1 MIDKDNIESISGLA
15 AMQEGM
21 LFSHAVDTGSDAY
34 VEQFDFAIAGEVD
47 AGHMRAALAG
57 VSRTYS
63 ALRTIFSYRNTD
75 EPYQVVLK
83 EWAPDLDVRDYRD
96 RPDLDR
102 DVEEFKVAD
111 RAKGFDLSA
120 DVLLRATLI
129 RVGDRRWRLVFTF
142 HHIILD
148 GWSLGPL
155 FATLMGYYEELTGTG
170 SFRPR
175 TEALPYR
182 DYIAWHERRRGEDA
196 RRYWAE
202 VLDGYEDAAVL
213 PADPRPG
220 GYRGAAHRFT
230 LPAGLHD
237 GLKRFAQETGV
248 TQSAV
253 FQAAWGVVL
262 QKFNYADDVVFGSVV
277 SGRGSELAGIGDAV
291 GLFAN
296 TQPVR
301 VTTAADQDFAGLC
314 RDVQESYLRASA
326 FEDYAL
332 HDVQGVTPL
341 KNKLLDHVVAF
352 ENYPLSEQLRDFG
365 GDTGEGIAF
374 EGVEVFERTSYDL
387 HVVVNPG
394 RDFAVTFA
402 YNANHYAPELV
413 RELERCLVR
422 VFTAVAADPRVL
434 VADLALGVGRAEDA
448 PAESGSAVPGS
459 TAPGSTA
466 PGSAAAGPSILDS
479 SVVDVF
485 AGVVATHG
493 DKTALVWRGR
503 EYSYAELDR
512 WSDSV
517 AWELG
522 ERGVVPGTAVGVL
535 VDRRPELLAAILGLL
550 KNGNSYVPI
559 DTKDAGP
566 RIGHIVADAGVE
578 HLCTVPEH
586 ADKAPASSR
595 VLLVAQLPPADV
607 PPFPRRR
614 NLNAATAYLMY
625 TSGSTG
631 NPKGCRI
638 THRNILRLVADQEFF
653 DFHDRQVVMFT
664 GSPAFDA
671 STFEIWG
678 TMLFGAT
685 LVLADELDVLD
696 GDLMRDMVKR
706 HQVTGMWLT
715 SPLFNQLCAYDPAIF
730 DRLDH
735 LLVGGSALSVRHL
748 ERVRDACPDLRI
760 TNGYGPTENTTFS
773 TTHEIRAEDLRRER
787 VPIGRP
793 LAHSSAHV
801 LDRGLNPLPPGAVGE
816 LCVGG
821 DGVSTGYHNRP
832 DLDLTSFVTVP
843 ALPGRRLYR
852 TGDLVRELPDGTLDY
867 LGRVDDQVKIS
878 GFRVELGEVESV
890 LRSLDHVEDAAV
902 VCVEVD
908 GEKSLRGY
916 YVSREPVAPD
926 AVRQAMVK
934 LVAPYVVPAALVRL
948 DRIPLNKSGKVD
960 RARLAEI
967 RPEPE
972 ARREAPDL
980 GPASGAA
987 RVLFD
992 IIADLVPAESIDVD
1006 RNFFDLG
1013 INSLNLLT
1021 INNRLRKALD
1031 RNVPL
1036 VQFFQHTSIAS
1047 LAAYLDGRTGADEP
1061 GVRPDE
1067 TGPEDAFAE
1076 QEEEE
1081 RAFSAGALLREIAD
1095 ELAEEL
1101 AEELAAELGE
1111 EF

>member
-1 MIDKDNIESISGLA
+1 MVDKENIESISGLA
-15 AMQEGM
+15 AMQKGM
-21 LFSHAVDTGSDAY
+21 LLSHAVDTGSDAY
-34 VEQFDFAIAGEVD
+34 VEQFDFVITGEVD
-47 AGHMRAALAG
+47 AGHLRAALAG
-57 VSRTYS
+57 ASRTYS
-63 ALRTIFSYRNTD
+63 VLRTIFSYRNTD
-75 EPYQVVLK
+75 EPYQIVLR
-83 EWAPDLDVRDYRD
+83 EWAPSLDVRDYRD

-129 RVGDRRWRLVFTF
+129 RVADRRWRLVFTF

-155 FATLMGYYEELTGTG
+155 FATLMGYYDELARTG
-170 SFRPR
+170 SFQPR
-175 TEALPYR
+175 HEALPYR
-182 DYIAWHERRRGEDA
+182 DYIAWYERQRGEDA
-196 RRYWAE
+196 RRYWEE
-202 VLDGYEDAAVL
+202 VLDGYEDEAVL

-220 GYRGAAHRFT
+220 GYRGATHRFT
-230 LPAGLHD
+230 LSAELHD
-237 GLKRFAQETGV
+237 GLKRFAQDTGV

-277 SGRGSELAGIGDAV
+277 SGRGTELGGIGEAV

-301 VTTAADQDFAGLC
+301 VTTGADQAFADLC
-314 RDVQESYLRASA
+314 RDVRDSYLRSSA
-326 FEDYAL
+326 FEHYAL
-332 HDVQGVTPL
+332 HEIQGVTAL
-341 KNKLLDHVVAF
+341 KNKLLNHVVAF

-365 GDTGEGIAF
+365 GDEGDGLRF

-387 HVVVNPG
+387 HIVVNPG
-394 RDFAVTFA
+394 RDFAITFA
-402 YNANHYAPELV
+402 YNENHYAPDLI
-413 RELERCLVR
+413 RALETSLVR
-422 VFTAVAADPRVL
+422 VFEAAVGDAQVRVG
-434 VADLALGVGRAEDA
+434 DIALRDAVEEDA
-448 PAESGSAVPGS
+448 PTPQATSSS
-459 TAPGSTA
+459 L
-466 PGSAAAGPSILDS
+466 LDS

-485 AGVVATHG
+485 ADVVAAHG
-493 DKTALVWRGR
+493 DKTALVWRGH

-512 WSDSV
+512 WSDAV
-517 AWELG
+517 AWQLK

-535 VDRRPELLAAILGLL
+535 VDRRPELVAAILGLL
-550 KNGNSYVPI
+550 KNGNFYVPI
-559 DTKDAGP
+559 DTKDAKP
-566 RIGHIVADAGVE
+566 RVGYVVADAGVE
-578 HLCTVPEH
+578 HLCTVAEH
-586 ADKAPASSR
+586 ADKAPASAR
-595 VLLVAQLPPADV
+595 VLLVSKPSGDV
-607 PPFPRRR
+607 PPFPRLR
-614 NLNAATAYLMY
+614 NLNGATAYLMY

-653 DFHDRQVVMFT
+653 DFGERQVVMFT

-696 GDLMRDMVKR
+696 GDLMRDTVKR
-706 HQVTGMWLT
+706 NQVTAMWLT

-730 DRLDH
+730 DRLEH
-735 LLVGGSALSVRHL
+735 LLVGGSALSVQHL
-748 ERVRDACPDLRI
+748 AKVRAACPDLRI

-773 TTHEIRAEDLRRER
+773 TTHEIRPEDLRRER
-787 VPIGRP
+787 IPIGRP

-801 LDRGLNPLPPGAVGE
+801 LDRGLNLVPPGAIGE

-867 LGRVDDQVKIS
+867 LGRADDQVKIS

-890 LRSLDHVEDAAV
+890 LRSLDRVEDAAV
-902 VCVEVD
+902 IWVDVD

-916 YVSREPVAPD
+916 YVAAERIAPD
-926 AVRQAMVK
+926 VVRQAMAK
-934 LVAPYVVPAALVRL
+934 KVAPYMVPAGLVQL

-960 RARLAEI
+960 RTRLARI

-972 ARREAPDL
+972 ARRETPDL
-980 GPASGAA
+980 GPVSDVA
-987 RVLFD
+987 RIIFD
-992 IIADLVPAESIDVD
+992 IVADLVPVDTIDVN

-1021 INNRLRKALD
+1021 INNRLRKVLD

-1036 VQFFQHTSIAS
+1036 VQLFQHTSIAS
-1047 LAAYLDGRTGADEP
+1047 LAAYLDSTGAA
-1061 GVRPDE
+1061 DE
-1067 TGPEDAFAE
+1067 TAADEAEPEDSFDE
-1076 QEEEE
+1076 QEEE
-1081 RAFSAGALLREIAD
+1081 RAFSATALLREIAD
-1095 ELAEEL
+1095 EI
-1101 AEELAAELGE
+1101 AEELAAELE
-1111 EF
+1111 EEL

>member
-1 MIDKDNIESISGLA
+1 MVDKDNIESISGLA
-15 AMQEGM
+15 AMQKGM
-21 LFSHAVDTGSDAY
+21 LLSHAVDAGSDAY
-34 VEQFDFAIAGEVD
+34 VEQFDFVITGEVD
-47 AGHMRAALAG
+47 AGHLRAALAG
-57 VSRTYS
+57 ASRTYS
-63 ALRTIFSYRNTD
+63 VLRTIFSYRNTD
-75 EPYQVVLK
+75 EPYQIVLK
-83 EWAPDLDVRDYRD
+83 EWAPSLDVRDYRD

-129 RVGDRRWRLVFTF
+129 RVADRRWRLVFTF

-155 FATLMGYYEELTGTG
+155 FATMMGYYDELTRTGT
-170 SFRPR
+170 FQPR
-175 TEALPYR
+175 HEALPYR
-182 DYIAWHERRRGEDA
+182 DYIAWYERQRGEDA
-196 RRYWAE
+196 RRYWEE
-202 VLDGYEDAAVL
+202 VLDGYETEAVL
-213 PADPRPG
+213 PSDPRPG
-220 GYRGAAHRFT
+220 GYRGATHRFT
-230 LPAGLHD
+230 LPDELHE
-237 GLKRFAQETGV
+237 GLKRFARDAGV

-277 SGRGSELAGIGDAV
+277 SGRGTELGGIGEAV

-301 VTTAADQDFAGLC
+301 VTTGPDRTFADLC
-314 RDVQESYLRASA
+314 RDVRDSYLRSSA
-326 FEDYAL
+326 FEHYAL
-332 HDVQGVTPL
+332 HEIQAVTAL
-341 KNKLLDHVVAF
+341 KNKLLNHVVAF

-365 GDTGEGIAF
+365 GDEGDGLAF

-387 HVVVNPG
+387 HIVVNPG
-394 RDFAVTFA
+394 RDFAITFA
-402 YNANHYAPELV
+402 YNENHYAPDLV
-413 RELERCLVR
+413 RALETCLVR
-422 VFTAVAADPRVL
+422 VFAAAVADGQVRVG
-434 VADLALGVGRAEDA
+434 DIALWDAEEDA
-448 PAESGSAVPGS
+448 PAAQAS
-459 TAPGSTA
+459 
-466 PGSAAAGPSILDS
+466 PSSLLDS

-485 AGVVATHG
+485 ADVVAAHG
-493 DKTALVWRGR
+493 DKTALVWRGH

-512 WSDSV
+512 WSDAV
-517 AWELG
+517 AWQLK

-535 VDRRPELLAAILGLL
+535 VDRRPELIAAILGLL
-550 KNGNSYVPI
+550 KNGNFYVPI
-559 DTKDAGP
+559 DTKDAKP
-566 RIGHIVADAGVE
+566 RVGYVVADAGVE
-578 HLCTVPEH
+578 HLCTVAEH
-586 ADKAPASSR
+586 ADKAPASAR
-595 VLLVAQLPPADV
+595 VLLVSKPSGDV
-607 PPFPRRR
+607 PPFPRLR
-614 NLNAATAYLMY
+614 NLNGATAYLMY

-638 THRNILRLVADQEFF
+638 THRNILRLVTDQEFF
-653 DFHDRQVVMFT
+653 DFGERHVVMFT

-696 GDLMRDMVKR
+696 GDLMRDTIKR
-706 HQVTGMWLT
+706 NQVTAMWLT

-730 DRLDH
+730 DRLEH
-735 LLVGGSALSVRHL
+735 LLVGGSALSVQHL
-748 ERVRDACPDLRI
+748 VKVRAACPDLRI

-773 TTHEIRAEDLRRER
+773 TTHEIRPEDLRRER
-787 VPIGRP
+787 IPIGRP

-801 LDRGLNPLPPGAVGE
+801 LDRGLNLVPPGAIGE

-867 LGRVDDQVKIS
+867 LGRADDQVKIS

-890 LRSLDHVEDAAV
+890 LRSLDRVEDAAV
-902 VCVEVD
+902 ICVDVD

-916 YVSREPVAPD
+916 YVAAERIAPD
-926 AVRQAMVK
+926 VVRQAMAK
-934 LVAPYVVPAALVRL
+934 KVAPYMVPAGLVQL

-960 RARLAEI
+960 RTRLAGI

-972 ARREAPDL
+972 ARREVPDL
-980 GPASGAA
+980 GPVSDVA
-987 RVLFD
+987 RVIFD
-992 IIADLVPAESIDVD
+992 IVADLVPVEAIDVN

-1021 INNRLRKALD
+1021 INNRLRKVLD

-1036 VQFFQHTSIAS
+1036 VQLFQHTSIAS
-1047 LAAYLDGRTGADEP
+1047 LAAYLDGTTDAEDTAVDADETEP
-1061 GVRPDE
+1061 GDSFDE
-1067 TGPEDAFAE
+1067 
-1076 QEEEE
+1076 QEEE
-1081 RAFSAGALLREIAD
+1081 RAFSATALLREIAD
-1095 ELAEEL
+1095 EI
-1101 AEELAAELGE
+1101 AEELAAELE
-1111 EF
+1111 EEL

>member
-1 MIDKDNIESISGLA
+1 MVDKDNIESISGLA
-15 AMQEGM
+15 AMQKGM

-34 VEQFDFAIAGEVD
+34 VEQFDFVISGEVD

-63 ALRTIFSYRNTD
+63 VLRTVFSYRNTD
-75 EPYQVVLK
+75 EPYQIVLK
-83 EWAPDLDVRDYRD
+83 EWAPELDVRDYRD
-96 RPDLDR
+96 RPELDR

-111 RAKGFDLSA
+111 RAKGFDLGA

-155 FATLMGYYEELTGTG
+155 FTTLMGYYEELTRTG
-170 SFRPR
+170 SFQPR
-175 TEALPYR
+175 AEALPYR
-182 DYIAWHERRRGEDA
+182 DYIAWYERQRDEDA
-196 RRYWAE
+196 RSYWAE
-202 VLDGYEDAAVL
+202 VLDGYEDEAVL

-220 GYRGAAHRFT
+220 GYRGATHRFT
-230 LPAGLHD
+230 LPDELHD
-237 GLKRFAQETGV
+237 RLKRFAREAQV

-277 SGRGSELAGIGDAV
+277 SGRGAELGGIGDAV

-301 VTTAADQDFAGLC
+301 VTTAADRDFAGLC
-314 RDVQESYLRASA
+314 RDVQESYLRANA
-326 FEDYAL
+326 FEHYAL
-332 HDVQGVTPL
+332 HEIQGATAV
-341 KNKLLDHVVAF
+341 KSKLLNHVVAF

-365 GDTGEGIAF
+365 GDAGDGLAF

-387 HVVVNPG
+387 HIVVNPG

-402 YNANHYAPELV
+402 YNANHYARELV
-413 RELERCLVR
+413 EELERCLVR
-422 VFTAVAADPRVL
+422 VFTAAVENPGVR
-434 VADLALGVGRAEDA
+434 VADIVIGGARAQDA
-448 PAESGSAVPGS
+448 PAPHAS
-459 TAPGSTA
+459 
-466 PGSAAAGPSILDS
+466 PSPLLDS
-479 SVVDVF
+479 SLVDVF
-485 AGVVATHG
+485 AEVVATHG
-493 DKTALVWRGR
+493 DKTALVWRGD

-517 AWELG
+517 AWELRN
-522 ERGVVPGTAVGVL
+522 RGVVPGTGVGVL
-535 VDRRPELLAAILGLL
+535 AARSPELIAAILGVL
-550 KNGNSYVPI
+550 KNGNFYVPI
-559 DTKDAGP
+559 DTKDAKP
-566 RIGHIVADAGVE
+566 RVRHIVADAGVE
-578 HLCTVPEH
+578 HLCTVAEH
-586 ADKAPASSR
+586 AEKAPASSG
-595 VLLVAQLPPADV
+595 VLLVAMPGADV

-614 NLNAATAYLMY
+614 NLNGATAYLMY

-638 THRNILRLVADQEFF
+638 THRNVLRLVCDQEFF
-653 DFHDRQVVMFT
+653 DFGARQVVMFT

-678 TMLFGAT
+678 TLLFGAT

-696 GDLMRDMVKR
+696 GDLMRDMVER
-706 HQVTGMWLT
+706 HQVTAMWLT
-715 SPLFNQLCAYDPAIF
+715 SPLFNQLCGSDPAIF
-730 DRLDH
+730 ERLDH
-735 LLVGGSALSVRHL
+735 LIVGGSALSVPHL
-748 ERVRDACPDLRI
+748 ERVRGACPDLRI

-773 TTHEIRAEDLRRER
+773 TTHEIRHEDLRRER

-801 LDRGLNPLPPGAVGE
+801 LDRGLNLLPAGAVGE

-821 DGVSTGYHNRP
+821 DGVSSGYHNRP
-832 DLDLTSFVTVP
+832 ELDLTSFVTVP

-867 LGRVDDQVKIS
+867 LGRADDQVKIS

-890 LRSLDHVEDAAV
+890 LRGLDRIADAAV
-902 VCVEVD
+902 VCVDVD

-916 YVSREPVAPD
+916 YVAAGAIAPD
-926 AVRQAMVK
+926 VVRQSMAK
-934 LVAPYVVPAALVRL
+934 KVAPYMVPAVLVQL
-948 DRIPLNKSGKVD
+948 DVIPLNKSGKVD
-960 RARLAEI
+960 RTRLARI

-972 ARREAPDL
+972 ARRAAPDL
-980 GPASGAA
+980 GAVSDVA
-987 RVLFD
+987 RILFD
-992 IIADLVPAESIDVD
+992 IIADLVPVEAIDVH

-1021 INNRLRKALD
+1021 INNRLRKVLD

-1036 VQFFQHTSIAS
+1036 VQLFEHTSIAS
-1047 LAAYLDGRTGADEP
+1047 LAEYLDRAGSADEP
-1061 GVRPDE
+1061 GPHPDE
-1067 TGPEDAFAE
+1067 TEAEPEDAFAE
-1076 QEEEE
+1076 QEEE
-1081 RAFSAGALLREIAD
+1081 RAFTTSALLREIAD

-1101 AEELAAELGE
+1101 AAELEEEL
-1111 EF
+1111 

>member
-1 MIDKDNIESISGLA
+1 MVDKDNIESISGLA
-15 AMQEGM
+15 AMQKGM

-34 VEQFDFAIAGEVD
+34 VEQFDFVIAGEVD
-47 AGHMRAALAG
+47 VEHLRTALAG

-63 ALRTIFSYRNTD
+63 VLRTIFSYRNTD
-75 EPYQVVLK
+75 EPYQIVLK
-83 EWAPDLDVRDYRD
+83 DWAPALDVRDYRD
-96 RPDLDR
+96 RPELDR

-111 RAKGFDLSA
+111 RAKGFDLST

-155 FATLMGYYEELTGTG
+155 FGTMMGYYEELTTSG
-170 SFRPR
+170 SFQPR
-175 TEALPYR
+175 HEVLPYR
-182 DYIAWHERRRGEDA
+182 DYIAWYERQRGEDA

-202 VLDGYEDAAVL
+202 VLDGYENEAVL

-220 GYRGAAHRFT
+220 SYRGATHRFV
-230 LPAGLHD
+230 LPAELHE
-237 GLKRFAQETGV
+237 GLKRFAQEAQV

-277 SGRGSELAGIGDAV
+277 SGRGTELSGIGEAV

-301 VTTAADQDFAGLC
+301 VTAGADQDFAGLC
-314 RDVQESYLRASA
+314 RDVQESYLRANA
-326 FEDYAL
+326 FEHYAL
-332 HDVQGVTPL
+332 HEIQGVTPL
-341 KNKLLDHVVAF
+341 KNKLLNHVVAF
-352 ENYPLSEQLRDFG
+352 ENYPLSEQLQDFG
-365 GDTGEGIAF
+365 GDEGDGLAF

-387 HVVVNPG
+387 HIVVNPG
-394 RDFAVTFA
+394 AEFAITFA
-402 YNANHYAPELV
+402 YNENHYAPGLI

-422 VFTAVAADPRVL
+422 VFTAAVDDPRVR
-434 VADLALGVGRAEDA
+434 VADIALGDGRAEDA
-448 PAESGSAVPGS
+448 PAPQAAPSAL
-459 TAPGSTA
+459 
-466 PGSAAAGPSILDS
+466 LDS

-485 AGVVATHG
+485 ADVVASHG
-493 DKTALVWRGR
+493 DKTALVWRGE

-512 WSDSV
+512 WSDAV
-517 AWELG
+517 AWELKN
-522 ERGVVPGTAVGVL
+522 RGVVPGTAVGVL
-535 VDRRPELLAAILGLL
+535 ADRRPELIAAILGLL
-550 KNGNSYVPI
+550 KNGNFYVPI
-559 DTKDAGP
+559 DTKDAKP
-566 RIGHIVADAGVE
+566 RVEYVVADAGVE
-578 HLCTVPEH
+578 HLCTVPEY
-586 ADKAPASSR
+586 ADKVPSSSR
-595 VLLVAQLPPADV
+595 VLLVSRPAGDV
-607 PPFPRRR
+607 PPFPRLR
-614 NLNAATAYLMY
+614 NLNGATAYLMY

-631 NPKGCRI
+631 TPKGCRI

-696 GDLMRDMVKR
+696 GDLMRDTIKR
-706 HQVTGMWLT
+706 NQVTAMWLT

-730 DRLDH
+730 DRLEH
-735 LLVGGSALSVRHL
+735 LLVGGSALSVQHL
-748 ERVRDACPDLRI
+748 VKVRAACPNLRI

-773 TTHEIRAEDLRRER
+773 TTHEIRAEDLHRER
-787 VPIGRP
+787 IPIGRP

-801 LDRGLNPLPPGAVGE
+801 LDRGLNVLPPGAIGE

-821 DGVSTGYHNRP
+821 DGVSSGYHNRP
-832 DLDLTSFVTVP
+832 DLDLAAFVTVP
-843 ALPGRRLYR
+843 ALPGHRLYR
-852 TGDLVRELPDGTLDY
+852 TGDLVRELPDGTFDY
-867 LGRVDDQVKIS
+867 LGRADDQVKIS

-890 LRSLDHVEDAAV
+890 LRSLDRIEDAAV
-902 VCVEVD
+902 ICVEVD

-916 YVSREPVAPD
+916 YVAREPIAPD
-926 AVRQAMVK
+926 AVRQAMLK
-934 LVAPYVVPAALVRL
+934 KVAPYMVPAGLAQL

-960 RARLAEI
+960 RTRLAEI

-972 ARREAPDL
+972 AVRQAPDL
-980 GPASGAA
+980 GPVSDVV
-987 RVLFD
+987 RILFD
-992 IIADLVPAESIDVD
+992 IIADLVPVETIDVN

-1021 INNRLRKALD
+1021 INNRLRKVLD

-1036 VQFFQHTSIAS
+1036 VQLFQHTSIAS
-1047 LAAYLDGRTGADEP
+1047 LAAYLDSTGSDDEAGSQADESA
-1061 GVRPDE
+1061 PDD
-1067 TGPEDAFAE
+1067 TSAE
-1076 QEEEE
+1076 QEEEEE
-1081 RAFSAGALLREIAD
+1081 RAFSASALLLEIAD
-1095 ELAEEL
+1095 EI
-1101 AEELAAELGE
+1101 AEELAAELE
-1111 EF
+1111 EEL

>member
-1 MIDKDNIESISGLA
+1 MVDKDNIESISGLA
-15 AMQEGM
+15 AMQKGM

-34 VEQFDFAIAGEVD
+34 VEQFDFVIAGEVD

-63 ALRTIFSYRNTD
+63 VLRTIFSYRNTD
-75 EPYQVVLK
+75 EPYQIVLK
-83 EWAPDLDVRDYRD
+83 EWAPELDVRDYRD
-96 RPDLDR
+96 RPDLGR

-129 RVGDRRWRLVFTF
+129 RVGDRRWRLVVTF

-155 FATLMGYYEELTGTG
+155 FATLMGYYEELTRTG
-170 SFRPR
+170 SFLPR
-175 TEALPYR
+175 GEALPYR
-182 DYIAWHERRRGEDA
+182 DYIAWHERQRGEDA
-196 RRYWAE
+196 RRHWAE
-202 VLDGYEDAAVL
+202 VLDGYENAAVL

-220 GYRGAAHRFT
+220 GYRGATHRFT

-237 GLKRFAQETGV
+237 GLTRFAQETGV

-277 SGRGSELAGIGDAV
+277 SGRGAELGGIGDAV

-301 VTTAADQDFAGLC
+301 VTAGPDQDLAGLC
-314 RDVQESYLRASA
+314 RDVHESYLRANA
-326 FEDYAL
+326 FENFPL
-332 HDVQGVTPL
+332 HEIQGLTPL

-365 GDTGEGIAF
+365 GEQGEGLAF
-374 EGVEVFERTSYDL
+374 EGVQVFERTSYDL
-387 HVVVNPG
+387 HIVVNPG

-402 YNANHYAPELV
+402 YNANHYSPELV

-422 VFTAVAADPRVL
+422 VFTAAVDDPRTRI
-434 VADLALGVGRAEDA
+434 ADLALVAGRAEDA
-448 PAESGSAVPGS
+448 PGPLPAPSAM
-459 TAPGSTA
+459 
-466 PGSAAAGPSILDS
+466 LDS

-485 AGVVATHG
+485 ADVVAAHG
-493 DKTALVWRGR
+493 DKTALVWRGN

-517 AWELG
+517 AWDLHH
-522 ERGVVPGTAVGVL
+522 RGVVPGTAVGVL
-535 VDRRPELLAAILGLL
+535 ADRRPELIAAILGLL
-550 KNGNSYVPI
+550 KNGNFYVPI
-559 DTKDAGP
+559 DTKDAKP
-566 RIGHIVADAGVE
+566 RVEYVVADAGVE
-578 HLCTVPEH
+578 HLCTVLEH
-586 ADKAPASSR
+586 AEKAPASSR
-595 VLLVAQLPPADV
+595 VLLVARPTGDV

-614 NLNAATAYLMY
+614 NLNGATAYLMY

-638 THRNILRLVADQEFF
+638 THRNVLRLFADQEFF

-678 TMLFGAT
+678 TLLFGAT

-696 GDLMRDMVKR
+696 GDLMRDVIKR
-706 HQVTGMWLT
+706 NQVTGLWLT
-715 SPLFNQLCAYDPAIF
+715 SPLFNQLSAYDPAIF

-787 VPIGRP
+787 IPIGRP
-793 LAHSSAHV
+793 LAHSSVHV
-801 LDRGLNPLPPGAVGE
+801 LDRGLNLLPPGAVGE

-832 DLDLTSFVTVP
+832 ELDLTSFVTVP

-867 LGRVDDQVKIS
+867 LGRADDQVKIS

-890 LRSLDHVEDAAV
+890 LRSVDRIEDAAV
-902 VCVEVD
+902 ICVEVD

-916 YVSREPVAPD
+916 YVAREPIAPD
-926 AVRQAMVK
+926 AVRQAMAKV
-934 LVAPYVVPAALVRL
+934 VAPYMVPAGLAQL

-960 RARLAEI
+960 RARLAAL

-972 ARREAPDL
+972 ARRAAPDL
-980 GPASGAA
+980 GAVSDVV
-987 RVLFD
+987 RLLVD
-992 IIADLVPAESIDVD
+992 IIADLVPAEAIDVN

-1036 VQFFQHTSIAS
+1036 VQLFQHTSIAS
-1047 LAAYLDGRTGADEP
+1047 LAAYLDGGADEP
-1061 GVRPDE
+1061 GSRPDDS
-1067 TGPEDAFAE
+1067 GPEDAFAE
-1076 QEEEE
+1076 EEQEEE
-1081 RAFSAGALLREIAD
+1081 RAFTASALLREIAD
-1095 ELAEEL
+1095 EI
-1101 AEELAAELGE
+1101 AEELAAELE
-1111 EF
+1111 EEL

>member
-1 MIDKDNIESISGLA
+1 MVDKENIESISGLA
-15 AMQEGM
+15 AMQKGM
-21 LFSHAVDTGSDAY
+21 LLSHAVDTGSDAY
-34 VEQFDFAIAGEVD
+34 VEQFDFVITGEVD
-47 AGHMRAALAG
+47 AGHLRAALAG
-57 VSRTYS
+57 ASRTYS
-63 ALRTIFSYRNTD
+63 VLRTIFSYRNTD
-75 EPYQVVLK
+75 EPYQIVLR
-83 EWAPDLDVRDYRD
+83 EWAPSLDVRDYRD

-129 RVGDRRWRLVFTF
+129 RVADRRWRLVFTF

-155 FATLMGYYEELTGTG
+155 FATLMGYYDELARTG
-170 SFRPR
+170 SFQPR
-175 TEALPYR
+175 HEALPYR
-182 DYIAWHERRRGEDA
+182 DYIAWYERQRGEDA
-196 RRYWAE
+196 RRYWEE
-202 VLDGYEDAAVL
+202 VLDGYEDEAVL

-220 GYRGAAHRFT
+220 GYRGATHRFT
-230 LPAGLHD
+230 LSAELHD
-237 GLKRFAQETGV
+237 GLKRFAQDTGV

-277 SGRGSELAGIGDAV
+277 SGRGTELGGIGEAV

-301 VTTAADQDFAGLC
+301 VTTGADQTFADLC
-314 RDVQESYLRASA
+314 RDVRDSYLRSSA
-326 FEDYAL
+326 FEHYAL
-332 HDVQGVTPL
+332 HEIQGVTAL
-341 KNKLLDHVVAF
+341 KNKLLNHVVAF

-365 GDTGEGIAF
+365 GDEGDGLAF

-387 HVVVNPG
+387 HIVVNPG
-394 RDFAVTFA
+394 RDFAITFA
-402 YNANHYAPELV
+402 YNENHYAPDLI
-413 RELERCLVR
+413 RALETSLVR
-422 VFTAVAADPRVL
+422 VFEAAVGDAQVRVG
-434 VADLALGVGRAEDA
+434 DIALRDAVEEDA
-448 PAESGSAVPGS
+448 PTPQATSSS
-459 TAPGSTA
+459 L
-466 PGSAAAGPSILDS
+466 LDS

-485 AGVVATHG
+485 ADVVAAHG
-493 DKTALVWRGR
+493 DKTALVWRGH

-512 WSDSV
+512 WSDAV
-517 AWELG
+517 AWQLK

-535 VDRRPELLAAILGLL
+535 VDRRPELVAAILGLL
-550 KNGNSYVPI
+550 KNGNFYVPI
-559 DTKDAGP
+559 DTKDAKP
-566 RIGHIVADAGVE
+566 RVGYVVADAGVE
-578 HLCTVPEH
+578 HLCTVAEY
-586 ADKAPASSR
+586 ADKAPASAR
-595 VLLVAQLPPADV
+595 VLLVSKPSGDV
-607 PPFPRRR
+607 PPFPRLR
-614 NLNAATAYLMY
+614 NLNGATAYLMY

-653 DFHDRQVVMFT
+653 DFGERQVVMFT

-696 GDLMRDMVKR
+696 GDLMRDTVKR
-706 HQVTGMWLT
+706 NQVTAMWLT

-730 DRLDH
+730 DRLEH
-735 LLVGGSALSVRHL
+735 LLVGGSALSVQHL
-748 ERVRDACPDLRI
+748 AKVRAACPDLRI

-773 TTHEIRAEDLRRER
+773 TTHEIRPEDLRRER
-787 VPIGRP
+787 IPIGRP

-801 LDRGLNPLPPGAVGE
+801 LDRGLNLVPPGAIGE

-867 LGRVDDQVKIS
+867 LGRADDQVKIS

-890 LRSLDHVEDAAV
+890 LRSLDRVEDAAV
-902 VCVEVD
+902 IRVDVD

-916 YVSREPVAPD
+916 YVAAERIAPD
-926 AVRQAMVK
+926 VVRQAMAK
-934 LVAPYVVPAALVRL
+934 KVAPYMVPAGLVQL

-960 RARLAEI
+960 RTRLARI

-972 ARREAPDL
+972 ARRETPDL
-980 GPASGAA
+980 GPVSDVA
-987 RVLFD
+987 RIIFD
-992 IIADLVPAESIDVD
+992 IVADLVPVDTIDVN

-1021 INNRLRKALD
+1021 INNRLRKVLD

-1036 VQFFQHTSIAS
+1036 VQLFQHTSIAS
-1047 LAAYLDGRTGADEP
+1047 LAAYLDSTRAADETAA
-1061 GVRPDE
+1061 DE
-1067 TGPEDAFAE
+1067 AEPEDSFDE
-1076 QEEEE
+1076 QEEE
-1081 RAFSAGALLREIAD
+1081 RAFSATALLREIAD
-1095 ELAEEL
+1095 EI
-1101 AEELAAELGE
+1101 AEELAAELE
-1111 EF
+1111 EEL